1 MWFLVGNNYASRS
14 ASLKVPSAAGCGEVG
29 SVGAAGSTT
38 LVRLNTFHGL
48 EGQWK
53 GATSVAGEVDSLE
66 AVVSSSEDSSLAAVG
81 VGDGASDGAVDG
93 VPSKFLRGDQPGG
106 RRLLNGCRGRKSV

>member
-14 ASLKVPSAAGCGEVG
+14 ASLKVPSAVGCGAVAF
-29 SVGAAGSTT
+29 VGASGSAT
-38 LVRLNTFHGL
+38 LVRFNTFQGL

-66 AVVSSSEDSSLAAVG
+66 AVVSSSEDSSLAAAG
-81 VGDGASDGAVDG
+81 VGDGAADG
-93 VPSKFLRGDQPGG
+93 VPSKCLRGDQPGG
-106 RRLLNGCRGRKSV
+106 RRLINGCRGRKSV

>member
-14 ASLKVPSAAGCGEVG
+14 ASLKVPSAAGSGEAA
-29 SVGAAGSTT
+29 SVGAAGSITS
-38 LVRLNTFHGL
+38 VRLNTFQGL

-53 GATSVAGEVDSLE
+53 GATSVAGEADSLE

-81 VGDGASDGAVDG
+81 VGDGAADG
-93 VPSKFLRGDQPGG
+93 VPKFLRGDQPGG
-106 RRLLNGCRGRKSV
+106 RRLMSGCRRRKSV